1 MRSGTNVRT
10 AIELYG
16 ERDGLCKQQLRLFGG
31 DENRVQPDEKEYECF
46 FYKYCQS
53 GPGRYGDLMFSVL
66 LARVNRY
73 DHSMKC
79 DTK

>member
-16 ERDGLCKQQLRLFGG
+16 ERDGLCKQQLRLFDG

-46 FYKYCQS
+46 FTNTANQALV
-53 GPGRYGDLMFSVL
+53 GMEI
-66 LARVNRY
+66 
-73 DHSMKC
+73 
-79 DTK
+79 